1 MPYLQPFWRFS
12 VKEWPDLEIWVWGP
26 SRSLKMARSAIVTTG
41 CGQKNV
47 PRQNVIFSQTDRK
60 FKTKFST
67 LIPDI
72 YAHISI
78 KYYWIIWMN
87 RTMRL
92 IWNESLNFAIYQLKS
107 SVKQCFKQV
116 VFIKYL
122 PSTIFKIYDVIYDV
136 IVYVIY
142 DFSLRTVVHYMV
154 IISFSNMTP
163 HQLTRQNWLKPGCQL
178 TVVTSSINTLG
189 RLVRRIW
196 TRWIFTFG
204 CNVVSLQVTTKLTQS
219 HTTLLNW
226 KRY

>member
-1 MPYLQPFWRFS
+1 VQLQGAA
-12 VKEWPDLEIWVWGP
+12 KKTYHD
-26 SRSLKMARSAIVTTG
+26 
-41 CGQKNV
+41 KNL
-47 PRQNVIFSQTDRK
+47 IFSQTDRK

-67 LIPDI
+67 LIRNI

-78 KYYWIIWMN
+78 KYYWKISMN

-92 IWNESLNFAIYQLKS
+92 IWNESFNFAIYQLKS

-116 VFIKYL
+116 GFIKYL
-122 PSTIFKIYDVIYDV
+122 PSTIFKIYDV

-154 IISFSNMTP
+154 MISFSNMTP

-178 TVVTSSINTLG
+178 TVVTSSIRTLG
-189 RLVRRIW
+189 RLIRRIW

-204 CNVVSLQVTTKLTQS
+204 VQCC
-219 HTTLLNW
+219 
-226 KRY
+226 